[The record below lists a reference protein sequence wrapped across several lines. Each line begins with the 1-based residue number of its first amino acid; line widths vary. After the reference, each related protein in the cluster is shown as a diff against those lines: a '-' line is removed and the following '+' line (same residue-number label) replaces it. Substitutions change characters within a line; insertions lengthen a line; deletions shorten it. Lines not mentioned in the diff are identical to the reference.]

1 MAADLQPDEAVERKS
16 VYFGAWLR
24 GESGRWA
31 QIASVDSAC
40 PQCGSPAVC
49 AYANTG
55 DAGTYHTFAHVCLS
69 AACAWCEEH
78 SQFEPNSGVGDEPPP
93 ACFFCGREV

>member
-1 MAADLQPDEAVERKS
+1 MAADLQPEVALERKS
-16 VYFGAWLR
+16 TYFGTWLR
-24 GESGRWA
+24 GHSGRWA
-31 QIASVDSAC
+31 QIADIDSPC

-55 DAGTYHTFAHVCLS
+55 DADVYHTFAHVCLS

-78 SQFEPNSGVGDEPPP
+78 SQPAAKTGGADEAP